1 MLGMRSVRAH
11 GSAALALS
19 NLRLNDENKIKIMAN
34 MRAQCAAAVAITP
47 HAGACCGLTTQHRRQ
62 ILMNEVANADAGDTL
77 LRISWTPWG
86 WAASGALTVG
96 V

>member
-34 MRAQCAAAVAITP
+34 MPALNALLLSPSPRTQEHAA
-47 HAGACCGLTTQHRRQ
+47 GS
-62 ILMNEVANADAGDTL
+62 
-77 LRISWTPWG
+77 LRNI
-86 WAASGALTVG
+86 G
-96 V
+96 VKF